1 MKEIIGYLALIL
13 AGMIP
18 GMWIGFYA
26 RDKSDERKKRTTS

>member
-1 MKEIIGYLALIL
+1 MRELIGYLALVL

-26 RDKSDERKKRTTS
+26 GDKSRNK